1 MLCSVSQTAA
11 TTLGDVFFLHWI
23 TSKLYVIRVVSVV
36 ALSEVTFHL
45 LGEIAMFYRVLRV
58 INLEITWVC
67 DLPVFE
73 LSRI

>member
-1 MLCSVSQTAA
+1 MV
-11 TTLGDVFFLHWI
+11 
-23 TSKLYVIRVVSVV
+23 RVVSVV
-36 ALSEVTFHL
+36 ALREVTFHL
-45 LGEIAMFYRVLRV
+45 LGEIAMFYHVLRV

>member
-1 MLCSVSQTAA
+1 M
-11 TTLGDVFFLHWI
+11 
-23 TSKLYVIRVVSVV
+23 IRVVSVV
-36 ALSEVTFHL
+36 ALREVTFHL

-58 INLEITWVC
+58 INLEVTWVC